1 MCSPTL
7 PWMLVGHRVK
17 FNNIVCLHFNAKFEK
32 KFQSFSDISLPWE
45 HELKIWPCMFCVCL
59 PRLLCPTCSRH
70 VFDIYF
76 FHIPFRRCCFPI
88 FLTCCSCWC
97 SCCSFVF
104 WHPLCLL
111 FFCLQHFI
119 SLVSVSSGLHFFY
132 KCGVCFNFESYCRSA
147 AFRRLPYTAKACYCT
162 GDRMIEIISI
172 IWIWNLFN
180 R

>member
-1 MCSPTL
+1 MRNLKKNSNHFLTSHYLESTNSRFGPVCS
-7 PWMLVGHRVK
+7 VY
-17 FNNIVCLHFNAKFEK
+17 VCPDFF
-32 KFQSFSDISLPWE
+32 
-45 HELKIWPCMFCVCL
+45 V
-59 PRLLCPTCSRH
+59 RLAPVTCSIYTSSTYRLGVV
-70 VFDIYF
+70 VFLF
-76 FHIPFRRCCFPI
+76 

-132 KCGVCFNFESYCRSA
+132 KCGVCFNFGSYCRSA

-172 IWIWNLFN
+172 I
-180 R
+180 